1 MQQEYDVD
9 AGSATYGRK
18 LDLQCRAE
26 EHELNNSEFKVDGAS
41 EQQVEV
47 QYRKNLR
54 VNQAMMLYLKEQIGM
69 PLEDSNVLAL
79 DVHGKRH
86 DELGNTPF
94 IIYFIFASSISTK
107 WLSCLR
113 NRSVGGLIRAEVQ
126 WRSVH
131 FGPRH

>member
-69 PLEDSNVLAL
+69 PLEESNVLAL
-79 DVHGKRH
+79 DVHGRRRDNSEKY
-86 DELGNTPF
+86 TIFF
-94 IIYFIFASSISTK
+94 IYLFFVID
-107 WLSCLR
+107 R
-113 NRSVGGLIRAEVQ
+113 N
-126 WRSVH
+126 
-131 FGPRH
+131 

>member
-26 EHELNNSEFKVDGAS
+26 EYELNNSEFKVEGAS

-47 QYRKNLR
+47 QYQKNLR

-69 PLEDSNVLAL
+69 PLEDLDVLAL

-86 DELGNTPF
+86 DD
-94 IIYFIFASSISTK
+94 
-107 WLSCLR
+107 
-113 NRSVGGLIRAEVQ
+113 
-126 WRSVH
+126 
-131 FGPRH
+131 

>member
-69 PLEDSNVLAL
+69 SLEDLDVLAL
-79 DVHGKRH
+79 DVHGKQH
-86 DELGNTPF
+86 D
-94 IIYFIFASSISTK
+94 
-107 WLSCLR
+107 
-113 NRSVGGLIRAEVQ
+113 
-126 WRSVH
+126 
-131 FGPRH
+131 